1 MGTVTVSVHL
11 PQSEAARLER
21 AAGEMG
27 VDCSTFLT
35 MAVRRGAQA
44 LLLDRAC
51 DAYRK
56 GEMTLSRAAEV
67 ADLSVRSMILGL
79 QHHGLELSYGVNDLA
94 EDLAIRP
101 DWYF

>member
-1 MGTVTVSVHL
+1 
-11 PQSEAARLER
+11 
-21 AAGEMG
+21 MG
-27 VDCSTFLT
+27 VDRSTFLT

-51 DAYRK
+51 DTYRK
-56 GEMTLSRAAEV
+56 GEATLSRAAEM

-101 DWYF
+101 NWYF

>member
-11 PQSEAARLER
+11 PESEAARLER

-27 VDCSTFLT
+27 VDW
-35 MAVRRGAQA
+35 
-44 LLLDRAC
+44 
-51 DAYRK
+51 
-56 GEMTLSRAAEV
+56 GEVTLSRAAEI
-67 ADLSVRSMILGL
+67 ADLSVRSMIFEL